1 MTKAITSDTRVFA
14 VLGDPVSQSRSP
26 IIQNAAFQS
35 AKVDA
40 VYAALPCNAADCAA
54 LILSLSRANG
64 GGNVTIPHKGVAART
79 VEKPSAAVKATQAC
93 NTFWFEKNKVHGEN
107 TDVNGFTIAVREL
120 MPDLQGTR
128 ALVVGAGGGARAIL
142 YALLQE
148 GADSITV
155 LGRSRARRDEI
166 ERVAGRR
173 LKRVAFITSD
183 KSLRHEGFDL
193 IINTTPLG
201 HRPNDALPFSLS
213 KVAGVRA
220 VFDIVYKKGG
230 TRWVNFARSLGI
242 PASDGKEMLIQ
253 QAAAAF
259 ECWFQMQAPIATM
272 RRAFDR

>member
-1 MTKAITSDTRVFA
+1 MHSITSDTRVFA

-26 IIQNAAFQS
+26 IIHNAAFHA

-40 VYAALPCNAADCAA
+40 VYTTLRCNAADCAS
-54 LILSLSRANG
+54 LILALSRAGG

-79 VEKPSAAVKATQAC
+79 VEKPSPAVKATQAC
-93 NTFWFEKNKVHGEN
+93 NTFWLEKNKVHGDN
-107 TDVNGFTIAVREL
+107 TDVAGFTHAVHEL
-120 MPDLQGTR
+120 MPDLKGTR
-128 ALVVGAGGGARAIL
+128 ALVVGAGGGARAL
-142 YALLQE
+142 VYAVLEE
-148 GADSITV
+148 GADWVTV

-166 ERVAGRR
+166 EHVAGRR
-173 LKRVAFITSD
+173 LKRVAYITSD

-220 VFDIVYKKGG
+220 VFDIVYKMGG
-230 TRWVNFARSLGI
+230 TKWVGFARALGI